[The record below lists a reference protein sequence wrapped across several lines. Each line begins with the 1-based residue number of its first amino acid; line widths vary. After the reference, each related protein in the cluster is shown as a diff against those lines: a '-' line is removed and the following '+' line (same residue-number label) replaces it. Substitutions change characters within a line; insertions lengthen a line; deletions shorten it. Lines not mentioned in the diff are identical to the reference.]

1 LKLKLEPDSN
11 IEVLIYAHNYYK
23 RHKTGPK
30 HKDIREF
37 RGDVGRGQVCRIV
50 LALANAGLV
59 VQAGQSGNGLRLTKR
74 GVSVVR
80 KLEGIYGQR

>member
-1 LKLKLEPDSN
+1 MKLKPDPN
-11 IEVLIYAHNYYK
+11 IEVLIYAYDYYK

-50 LALANAGLV
+50 SSLAAAGLV

-74 GVSVVR
+74 GVSVVQ
-80 KLEGIYGQR
+80 KLQGIYGTR